1 MLETP
6 QIVELIST
14 DACGGGGVAPTTDA
28 VGFVAGIGASRATGN
43 AFIDYFTNGGT
54 YMPRIECIQNASGRP
69 DWPWIIAL
77 VVLTGGVIAAY
88 IRIFI
93 FWLRG
98 YLSEAPADRNRKLM
112 DLANIFLW
120 CAICGYAM
128 SLLMF
133 VWPAYRLLAV
143 FLLILNIWCL
153 RFIRNLG
160 DLSVSFSARR
170 LQRQLAEAIE
180 ERNRELERQVVERTC
195 ELEQARQ
202 TAIAANE
209 AKTRFLAMISH
220 EIRTPMTAILGFAE
234 LLGSPDASPAQRTEC
249 VRTINRH
256 GEHLVA
262 VINDILDLSKLEAGK
277 MTVERV
283 ECSPLDCVMDVVGLY
298 KPRARERGITVDL
311 VQETALPDRIST
323 DPTRLRQAIINLV
336 SNAVKFTERGG
347 VSVRVSMEP
356 GDARQQLVVRV
367 TDTGIGLTRDQIDR
381 LFAPFVQADN
391 STTRRFGGTGL
402 GLSITR
408 RIAELLGGGVEVESK
423 PGEGSTFTL
432 RIDPGDVAMSTLV
445 EPDSPSMTDSGTPDA
460 SVPRK
465 PTLSGR
471 ILLADDAP
479 DNRRLF
485 GHHLTKA
492 GAVVEVVAD
501 GQAALERAIDA
512 WRRHRAFDAVIL
524 DVQMPEMDGIE
535 AVKRLRASGYE
546 GLVIALSADAMTEA
560 RQRGIEAG
568 FDEYLTKPI
577 AGSVLIGSIRAIMER
592 RGIVV

>member
-1 MLETP
+1 
-6 QIVELIST
+6 
-14 DACGGGGVAPTTDA
+14 
-28 VGFVAGIGASRATGN
+28 
-43 AFIDYFTNGGT
+43 
-54 YMPRIECIQNASGRP
+54 
-69 DWPWIIAL
+69 
-77 VVLTGGVIAAY
+77 
-88 IRIFI
+88 
-93 FWLRG
+93 
-98 YLSEAPADRNRKLM
+98 
-112 DLANIFLW
+112 
-120 CAICGYAM
+120 
-128 SLLMF
+128 
-133 VWPAYRLLAV
+133 
-143 FLLILNIWCL
+143 
-153 RFIRNLG
+153 
-160 DLSVSFSARR
+160 
-170 LQRQLAEAIE
+170 
-180 ERNRELERQVVERTC
+180 
-195 ELEQARQ
+195 
-202 TAIAANE
+202 
-209 AKTRFLAMISH
+209 MISH

-283 ECSPLDCVMDVVGLY
+283 ECSPLDCIMDVVGLY
-298 KPRARERGITVDL
+298 KPRARERGITVEH

-347 VSVRVSMEP
+347 VTVRVSMEQR
-356 GDARQQLVVRV
+356 DAQQQLVVRV
-367 TDTGIGLTRDQIDR
+367 TDTGIGLTREQVDR
-381 LFAPFVQADN
+381 LFAPFVQADD

-432 RIDPGDVAMSTLV
+432 RINPGDVAMSSLV
-445 EPDSPSMTDSGTPDA
+445 EPDSPSMTDSGTPDP
-460 SVPRK
+460 SIPRK

-471 ILLADDAP
+471 LLLADDAP

-501 GQAALERAIDA
+501 GQAALERALDA

-535 AVKRLRASGYE
+535 AVKHLRAAGYE

-560 RQRGIEAG
+560 RQRGIDAG
-568 FDEYLTKPI
+568 FDDYLTKPI
-577 AGSVLIGSIRAIMER
+577 AGSVLIDSLRAIMER
-592 RGIVV
+592 RGIEV